1 MAQFK
6 AFAPNVEV
14 NGATVNSVVEGMGA
28 FKVRALQILTECGIT
43 NPENEKWYSQTSWLN
58 AFKII
63 SESIGSSTLYS
74 IGMKIP
80 ENAKFPPEI
89 NSIEKALASVDVAYH
104 MNHRGGFIGTYKF
117 QSTGERSGVMVCT
130 NPYPDD
136 FDRGIIEAMARKFKP
151 KDSGIVKVVHDDSAL
166 CRKKGADSC
175 TYKISW

>member
-63 SESIGSSTLYS
+63 SESIGSSTLYRA
-74 IGMKIP
+74 P
-80 ENAKFPPEI
+80 
-89 NSIEKALASVDVAYH
+89 
-104 MNHRGGFIGTYKF
+104 GT
-117 QSTGERSGVMVCT
+117 
-130 NPYPDD
+130 
-136 FDRGIIEAMARKFKP
+136 
-151 KDSGIVKVVHDDSAL
+151 
-166 CRKKGADSC
+166 
-175 TYKISW
+175 

>member
-14 NGATVNSVVEGMGA
+14 NGATVNSVVDGMGA
-28 FKVRALQILTECGIT
+28 FKARALQILSECGISE
-43 NPENEKWYSQTSWLN
+43 PQVGKWYSQTSWLN
-58 AFKII
+58 AFKKIA
-63 SESIGSSTLYS
+63 ESIGSNTLYT

-80 ENAKFPPEI
+80 ENASFPPEI
-89 NSIEKALASVDVAYH
+89 NSIEKALASLDVAYH
-104 MNHRGGFIGTYKF
+104 MNHRGGFIGTYKY
-117 QSTGERSGVMVCT
+117 QKTGEKAGVMVCT

-136 FDRGIIEAMARKFKP
+136 FDRGIVEAIARKFKP
-151 KDSGIVKVVHDDSAL
+151 RDSAIVKVVHDDTAP